1 MASSRTRHTTNKV
14 AMHIKR
20 SIKFNLHKR
29 KASDTKGL
37 AIRMRV
43 TLRGERP
50 LDFPI
55 GCKVDLDQWDAVAER
70 AMDSADNAAVT
81 NRTIDEY
88 KALIGEVFA
97 RYELLEKR
105 IPMPRE
111 VKDLFNDM
119 VGRSSILDEGGE
131 IDFWM
136 VFDLFT
142 KQIGEQNQWAES
154 TYQKFRALR
163 RHLKSFD
170 PALTFDALTDTKL
183 QDLIA
188 YYYKKGH
195 RNTTIARQLAFLK
208 WMLRWA
214 SQKGYYHGCL
224 HNTFKPK
231 LKGVSVDSKEIIY
244 LSQEEIKQLQDFQF
258 QPMQEALERVRDVFL
273 FQCFTGLRYSDVAKL
288 RRSDIKRGVLHVV
301 TKKTVDGLR
310 IELNKHSQA
319 ILEKYQDFEFPGDK
333 ALPVISNVKMNVHL
347 KTLGQVVGLDEPTR
361 IVYFKGN
368 KRYEEVYPKW
378 NLLTTHVARRTFVV
392 TALQLG
398 IPVEVIMRWTG
409 HSNFEAMK
417 PYAKIVDELKERS
430 MLKFDQL

>member
-1 MASSRTRHTTNKV
+1 MF
-14 AMHIKR
+14 IKR

-29 KASDTKGL
+29 KASDTTGL

-50 LDFPI
+50 FDFPI
-55 GCKVDLDQWDAVAER
+55 GRKIDLDQWDAKTER
-70 AMDSADNAAVT
+70 AIAGTMEAAEI
-81 NRTIDEY
+81 NRTIEEY
-88 KALIGEVFA
+88 KAQINEVFA

-105 IPMPRE
+105 VPTPQE

-119 VGRSSILDEGGE
+119 LGRASLMDDDGK
-131 IDFWM
+131 IDLWG
-136 VFDLFT
+136 VIDLFMA
-142 KQIGEQNQWAES
+142 QVGEKNQWTPS
-154 TYQKFRALR
+154 TYQKFRTLR
-163 RHLKSFD
+163 HHLKSFD
-170 PALTFDALTDTKL
+170 PELSFDGLTETKL

-195 RNTTIARQLAFLK
+195 RNTTIARQIAYIK

-231 LKGVSVDSKEIIY
+231 LKGISVDSKEIIY
-244 LSQEEIKQLQDFQF
+244 LSQEELKQLQDFQF
-258 QPMQEALERVRDVFL
+258 QPMQDALERVRDVFL

-301 TKKTVDGLR
+301 TKKTADGLR

-347 KTLGQVVGLDEPTR
+347 KMLGQVVGLDEPTR

>member
-1 MASSRTRHTTNKV
+1 MF
-14 AMHIKR
+14 IKR
-20 SIKFNLHKR
+20 IIKFILHKR
-29 KASDTKGL
+29 KAGDTTAL

-43 TLRGERP
+43 TLKGERP
-50 LDFPI
+50 FDFPL
-55 GCKVDLDQWDAVAER
+55 GRKVDLDKWDADAER
-70 AMDSADNAAVT
+70 VVADAIDAT
-81 NRTIDEY
+81 EINRTIEEY
-88 KALIGEVFA
+88 KSQINEVFA

-105 IPMPRE
+105 VPTPQE

-119 VGRSSILDEGGE
+119 IGKASLLDESRNLNL
-131 IDFWM
+131 WN

-142 KQIGEQNQWAES
+142 EQVGEKNQWTPS
-154 TYQKFRALR
+154 TFQKFRTLR
-163 RHLKSFD
+163 HHLKSFA
-170 PALTFDALTDTKL
+170 PTLSFQSLTEEKL

-188 YYYKKGH
+188 YYYKKDF
-195 RNTTIARQLAFLK
+195 RNTTISKQLSFLR
-208 WMLRWA
+208 WFLRWA
-214 SQKGYYHGCL
+214 AQKGYYNGDL
-224 HNTFKPK
+224 HDTFKPK
-231 LKGVSVDSKEIIY
+231 LKGISVDSKEIIY
-244 LSQEEIKQLQDFQF
+244 LSQEEVKQLQDFQF

-288 RRSDIKRGVLHVV
+288 RRSDVKKGGVHVV

-319 ILEKYQDFEFPGDK
+319 ILDKYKDCTFPGDK
-333 ALPVISNVKMNVHL
+333 VLPVISNEKMNAHL

-368 KRYEEVYPKW
+368 QRHEEVYPKW
-378 NLLTTHVARRTFVV
+378 YLLTTHVGRRTFVV

-417 PYAKIVDELKERS
+417 PYAKIVDELKEKS
-430 MLKFDQL
+430 MSKFDTL